1 MSKSCDLC
9 GQHRFGPLNHRSIF
23 TGVYGTALPPSAGKR
38 AIAYNNWTQGWEQR
52 ERGGRVELVFK
63 IRVPETSV
71 QVHMGPSRHI
81 YLHKGAIRLND
92 YQWQLFKV

>member
-1 MSKSCDLC
+1 M
-9 GQHRFGPLNHRSIF
+9 
-23 TGVYGTALPPSAGKR
+23 YGTALPPSAGKR

-71 QVHMGPSRHI
+71 QEYKVPSRHI

-92 YQWQLFKV
+92 YELSLIHI